1 MVRARSSSVK
11 GQTAAA
17 VPDDGENVLFSVWL
31 VARATA
37 DLLDKALAASG
48 LDADEFA
55 VYSVLTS
62 APTLTPTELA
72 KWMAAPPTTMSSY
85 VKRFEA
91 RGHVV
96 REPNPHDGRS
106 YRLRLTDAGR
116 EAHRRAAELFTPALG
131 TVVEALGDQEPTIR
145 SALLTLR
152 AALDQ
157 ARGQT
162 A

>member
-1 MVRARSSSVK
+1 M
-11 GQTAAA
+11 
-17 VPDDGENVLFSVWL
+17 PDDGENVLFSVWL
-31 VARATA
+31 VSRATA

-55 VYSVLTS
+55 VYSVLTA

-72 KWMAAPPTTMSSY
+72 KWMAAPPTTLSSY
-85 VKRFEA
+85 IKRFEA

-96 REPNPHDGRS
+96 REPNPDDGRS

-116 EAHRRAAELFTPALG
+116 EAHRSAGALFMPALRS
-131 TVVEALGDQEPTIR
+131 VVEALGDEEPPVRT
-145 SALLTLR
+145 ALLTLR
-152 AALDQ
+152 KALER

-162 A
+162 T